1 MANEPSNQPQTPDL
15 EARVSEL
22 ETQIAQLSGLTSLPQ
37 RVSELEEQVENLLNV
52 VTDVERYGKLR
63 DCLSA
68 GHWKEADEETTALM
82 LEAMGQTRHDKL
94 TPDNVLMCPCSV
106 IRVIDRLW
114 LKYSE
119 GKFGFSV
126 QKQLYLEEGGNDDIS
141 KVDMKVLEKTAAKVG
156 WFKEGK
162 FLPLENLDFSLDAPG
177 GSHPSG
183 WWRSPYGGKM
193 ATYFFARM
201 IRCGM

>member
-1 MANEPSNQPQTPDL
+1 MSNEPSNEPQTPDL
-15 EARVSEL
+15 ETRISEL
-22 ETQIAQLSGLTSLPQ
+22 EAQIAQLSVLTSLPEKANKLQ
-37 RVSELEEQVENLLNV
+37 EQVEYLLNV
-52 VTDVERYGKLR
+52 VTDVERYGKLGE
-63 DCLSA
+63 CLSA
-68 GHWKEADEETTALM
+68 GQWKDADEITTALM
-82 LEAMGQTRHDKL
+82 LEAMGQSRHDKL
-94 TPDNVLMCPCSV
+94 TPDNVLMCPCSI

-114 LKYSE
+114 LKYSD

-126 QKQLYLEEGGNDDIS
+126 QKKFYVEEGGSDDIS
-141 KVDMKVLEKTAAKVG
+141 KVDMKILEKTAAKMG
-156 WFKEGK
+156 WFKDGK
-162 FLPLENLDFSLDAPG
+162 FLELENLDFSLDAPA